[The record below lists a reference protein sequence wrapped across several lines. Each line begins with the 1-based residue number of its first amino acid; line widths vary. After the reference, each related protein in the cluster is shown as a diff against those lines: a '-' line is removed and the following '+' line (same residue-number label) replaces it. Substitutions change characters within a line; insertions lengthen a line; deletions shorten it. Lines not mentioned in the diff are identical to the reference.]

1 MARLRSHYTSDEII
15 TDLYTY
21 GNEWM
26 YEDNIQ
32 YIGLYHRYTTGEVYT
47 EPIWQTSLSKKL
59 IPYADVSTAKFK
71 YKKLTNIKT
80 EYQSVNTHLLEITN
94 DNIKAGFVIRY
105 FISKVNERRIFEIS
119 KNTYDA
125 YNSSLIDPN
134 LYSVVSIKWTIVGVA
149 TTKIVPSTYN
159 QVPDL
164 YYEIGVAEKNKKE
177 ILNAEQYMPGISLTL
192 NNPLAFYTDTEYKV
206 PTDINDPNF
215 IKPAE
220 TDVSKFVI
228 DPSKPVIPDYP
239 LIIPGW
245 ELEQINGANTGG
257 NSLFTLIE

>member
-59 IPYADVSTAKFK
+59 IPYADISTAKFK
-71 YKKLTNIKT
+71 YKKLKNIKT
-80 EYQSVNTHLLEITN
+80 EYQSVNLHLLEITN
-94 DNIKAGFVIRY
+94 NDITAGYVIRY

-125 YNSSLIDPN
+125 YNSSLIDTN
-134 LYSVVSIKWTIVGVA
+134 LYSVVSIKWTIAGIP
-149 TTKIVPSTYN
+149 TTSRYKGITT
-159 QVPDL
+159 
-164 YYEIGVAEKNKKE
+164 IGVTEKNKK
-177 ILNAEQYMPGISLTL
+177 GFKSSSLK
-192 NNPLAFYTDTEYKV
+192 Y
-206 PTDINDPNF
+206 
-215 IKPAE
+215 
-220 TDVSKFVI
+220 
-228 DPSKPVIPDYP
+228 
-239 LIIPGW
+239 
-245 ELEQINGANTGG
+245 
-257 NSLFTLIE
+257 